1 MAFQILRSP
10 YSGLG
15 HVQVLDALQG
25 SLEQSSNILIEDT
38 HRLTQMLADSVVE
51 KCVQVLRQLRGIT
64 ATYRM
69 TTR

>member
-1 MAFQILRSP
+1 MGFPRLRSP
-10 YSGLG
+10 YKSPA
-15 HVQVLDALQG
+15 HVQDIHALHS
-25 SLEQSSNILIEDT
+25 SLEQSSNNLIEDT

>member
-1 MAFQILRSP
+1 MALQTLLSP
-10 YSGLG
+10 YNSLA
-15 HVQVLDALQG
+15 HVQVLDALHS
-25 SLEQSSNILIEDT
+25 SLKQSSNSLIEDT
-38 HRLTQMLADSVVE
+38 HRMTQMLADSVVE

>member
-1 MAFQILRSP
+1 MAFQMLRSP
-10 YSGLG
+10 YSGLA